1 MAEIQPHSP
10 GLARVRISMR
20 PETSFP
26 SLSSIEPSLSS
37 GCLFRTWTDSIQKA
51 HTSTTHSLRRKG
63 VCPNKQIGNCS
74 DQRHI
79 ASETT
84 MELVELSAWV
94 DILRNWNPRICI
106 IVFIKS
112 SIIFIFNTVLLLY
125 FLYSSVSLKC
135 KWISFLKHFLNCIIS
150 LEYYYSLKL
159 IEIRDWII
167 LKISFSTSSIYLSW
181 TIMPNNYCP
190 NLASLHQPPK

>member
-37 GCLFRTWTDSIQKA
+37 GCLFRTWTDSIQRA
-51 HTSTTHSLRRKG
+51 HTSTTHSLRRKR

-125 FLYSSVSLKC
+125 YFLYSSVSLKC
-135 KWISFLKHFLNCIIS
+135 KWIADIFSKTFSQL
-150 LEYYYSLKL
+150 YYQFRILLL
-159 IEIRDWII
+159 IETYWNQGLNNFKNLVLNFIN
-167 LKISFSTSSIYLSW
+167 LSFV
-181 TIMPNNYCP
+181 NYH
-190 NLASLHQPPK
+190 AQ

>member
-37 GCLFRTWTDSIQKA
+37 ACLFRTWTDSIQRA
-51 HTSTTHSLRRKG
+51 HTSTTRSLRRKG

-79 ASETT
+79 ASETI
-84 MELVELSAWV
+84 MELVELSAWI
-94 DILRNWNPRICI
+94 DILHNWNPRICI
-106 IVFIKS
+106 VV
-112 SIIFIFNTVLLLY
+112 FIFNNFCFYFYFLILY
-125 FLYSSVSLKC
+125 FYNFLYSSVSLKC
-135 KWISFLKHFLNCIIS
+135 KRIADIFSKTFSQLYHQFRRS
-150 LEYYYSLKL
+150 LL
-159 IEIRDWII
+159 IETYW
-167 LKISFSTSSIYLSW
+167 
-181 TIMPNNYCP
+181 N
-190 NLASLHQPPK
+190 